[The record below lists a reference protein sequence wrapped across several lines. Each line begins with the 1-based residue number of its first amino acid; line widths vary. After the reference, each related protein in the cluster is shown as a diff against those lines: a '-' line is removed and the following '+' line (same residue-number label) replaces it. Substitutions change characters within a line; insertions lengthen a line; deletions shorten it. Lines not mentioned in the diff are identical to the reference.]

1 MLDRRF
7 SHVVAVGSWGSFT
20 KAAKMV
26 GISQS
31 GITKSIA
38 DLEAEIG
45 FSLFYRTAKGV
56 IPTEDGIDFI
66 ERATRLLEDAQSLL
80 SGKREHGDPFAQSIK
95 IGICPASIQWL
106 LASPLTTLL
115 KRHPSIRY
123 HLVGSTFESTIQL
136 LRTGAIDVAFG
147 FEEAFAD
154 WSQVK
159 RVHISMM
166 QSVFFVRKGHPIMK
180 RGKVTKDILAQYN
193 FVVPSESRPYGIAI
207 RSMFTDVDHWRRH
220 LHFIDSF
227 PIARRMVATS
237 DTIGVTTREFS
248 ASEKFAA
255 SFERVQSEGILP
267 YAGMCCAVR
276 SRWDPPPGVKAF
288 IRAMREKVPSEI

>member
-1 MLDRRF
+1 MPGVCVCQREPVILANRSWLCSQF
-7 SHVVAVGSWGSFT
+7 SGA
-20 KAAKMV
+20 
-26 GISQS
+26 GIAL
-31 GITKSIA
+31 T
-38 DLEAEIG
+38 
-45 FSLFYRTAKGV
+45 
-56 IPTEDGIDFI
+56 
-66 ERATRLLEDAQSLL
+66 LLETS
-80 SGKREHGDPFAQSIK
+80 
-95 IGICPASIQWL
+95 
-106 LASPLTTLL
+106 
-115 KRHPSIRY
+115 PSIRY

-227 PIARRMVATS
+227 PSPDAWSQHQTQWRYDA
-237 DTIGVTTREFS
+237 EFFRL
-248 ASEKFAA
+248 EKFAA
-255 SFERVQSEGILP
+255 SFEWVQSEGILP
-267 YAGMCCAVR
+267 YADVVLFDHVGIPRVR
-276 SRWDPPPGVKAF
+276 VKAF